1 MLATVQM
8 PSGIPVATVAVGG
21 ATNAALL
28 AIQMLALSDPE
39 LEKKLEDKKA
49 DMIQGVLKKDEAIQ
63 SKVDEL

>member
-1 MLATVQM
+1 
-8 PSGIPVATVAVGG
+8 
-21 ATNAALL
+21 
-28 AIQMLALSDPE
+28 MLALSDPE